1 MRFKLPS
8 YNNTSTPPIDILSS
22 TNTTYRW
29 NHGGLLARYRPCVL
43 TFIRRSSQQCV
54 RSLFLLLLQSSTSA
68 APLGNVCLSSP
79 RQSRSA
85 LHKLGSKASR
95 KKGIPPTST
104 TAAAL
109 NSWQLLRLRIRSIQ
123 SGLHSLLTK
132 LLDNGS
138 MGVVQ
143 HPQRRNGRMTI
154 SPSIY
159 RPTRCAIA
167 CARRMLVRAT
177 CPRVNSLFISV
188 HDDYGYR
195 NGTAQWPD

>member
-1 MRFKLPS
+1 MRWRRAHMRFKLPS

-109 NSWQLLRLRIRSIQ
+109 NSWQVRF
-123 SGLHSLLTK
+123 
-132 LLDNGS
+132 
-138 MGVVQ
+138 
-143 HPQRRNGRMTI
+143 HPRP
-154 SPSIY
+154 SPSSSRSNANVGVSCSCY
-159 RPTRCAIA
+159 DCGSGVSSLA
-167 CARRMLVRAT
+167 CILSSRSSSTTVLWASFNT
-177 CPRVNSLFISV
+177 HNE
-188 HDDYGYR
+188 
-195 NGTAQWPD
+195 GTAA